1 MKGDK
6 SMATVKVNSLK
17 VKTEAQM
24 WQAGGGGSEIQNE
37 LTWSKQKMR
46 CLILSR
52 GLDQRISRVST
63 TVWFSV
69 LFVLQEWKRWIFWT
83 SGLTGR
89 FWAMMFHATYL
100 KWFIP
105 ILFASFHHLQWL
117 VKVLLCIYVAF
128 MSWLWHSLGKSLRF
142 VELFPSEAL

>member
-1 MKGDK
+1 
-6 SMATVKVNSLK
+6 MATVKVNSLK

-63 TVWFSV
+63 TV
-69 LFVLQEWKRWIFWT
+69 
-83 SGLTGR
+83 
-89 FWAMMFHATYL
+89 
-100 KWFIP
+100 
-105 ILFASFHHLQWL
+105 
-117 VKVLLCIYVAF
+117 
-128 MSWLWHSLGKSLRF
+128 
-142 VELFPSEAL
+142 